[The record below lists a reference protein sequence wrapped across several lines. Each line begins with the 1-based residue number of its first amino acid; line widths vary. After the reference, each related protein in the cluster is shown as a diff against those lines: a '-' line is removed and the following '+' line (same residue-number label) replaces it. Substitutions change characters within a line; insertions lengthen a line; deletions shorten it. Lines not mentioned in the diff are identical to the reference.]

1 MARLYAPYTVMISD
15 WGLVALVATSLG
27 SPLTRAT
34 GVSVPAENS
43 GERVRQNL
51 PMRVLI
57 ASDSFGGTLSARG
70 ACQAIAR
77 GWKNAAA
84 HDEVKLLPLSD
95 GGPGFLEVLSCLP
108 EIRTWQFK
116 VRSPLGT
123 EVDAQISLV
132 GQTAYLESAQACGR
146 SLINDRVSGGVRAG
160 STFGVGQ
167 LLTHAIEIEGVK
179 RVVVGLGG
187 SGTND
192 AGAGLL
198 AALGAQP
205 QEALSRGGIGL
216 INLPNIDLAR
226 VRERCSEVELLIA
239 TDVDNVLLGSQGAT
253 QVYAPQKGATPADVV
268 DLEAALSNF
277 AAKTDPRMA
286 TVAGSG
292 AAGGLAFGLMLL
304 GGRRVSGIELVAQ
317 ALDLEHA
324 IAESDLVITGEGSF
338 DWQSLRGK
346 VIAGVAHFAA
356 KYGKPVVVIAG
367 QVHVARREFMAL
379 GVESAYAVAES
390 QAEIADSLRSP
401 TAALVSRAEAVARTW
416 SPDRFRRG

>member
-1 MARLYAPYTVMISD
+1 
-15 WGLVALVATSLG
+15 
-27 SPLTRAT
+27 
-34 GVSVPAENS
+34 
-43 GERVRQNL
+43 
-51 PMRVLI
+51 MRVLI

-70 ACQAIAR
+70 ACQAIAQ
-77 GWKNAAA
+77 GWNNAAV

-108 EIRTWQFK
+108 ELRTWQFK

-146 SLINDRVSGGVRAG
+146 SLINDRVSGAVREG

-167 LLTHAIEIEGVK
+167 LLAHAIEIEGVK

-205 QEALSRGGIGL
+205 QQALSRGGIGL
-216 INLPNIDLAR
+216 INLQNIDLVR
-226 VRERCSEVELLIA
+226 VRQRCSKVELLIA

-286 TVAGSG
+286 AVAGSG
-292 AAGGLAFGLMLL
+292 AAGGLGFGLMLL
-304 GGRRVSGIELVAQ
+304 GARRVSGIELVAQ

-324 IAESDLVITGEGSF
+324 IADSDLVITGEGSF

-390 QAEIADSLRSP
+390 QTEIEHSLRAP
-401 TAALVSRAEAVARTW
+401 TAALASRAEAVARTW
-416 SPDRFRRG
+416 SPDTFRRG